1 MRGITKEGAASAAA
15 VHDGA
20 GLTRL
25 LARLGCRGDLI
36 VVSNR
41 APWVHKHTPGGIVAE
56 RPVGGL
62 VTALEA
68 LLAAQD
74 GCWIA
79 HGSGDADRAASDVH
93 GHALAAHTPA
103 AYRLRRLWLSQD
115 EVDGHYH
122 GMANQGLW
130 PLCHEAGVAPLL
142 RSADWRRYRAVNQ
155 RFADAVVAEAR
166 SERPVVLVQDYHL
179 ALVPRM
185 VRERLPQAVV
195 IAFWHIPFPSPAR
208 WAAFPWRAEMMAGLL
223 ESDLVG
229 LQTGADL
236 AHFEAA
242 RAACAGFR
250 LDPGRARAGAYPVS
264 IAWPPSGPQTAS
276 PQASARTL
284 VDGRFK
290 VGAGVRLLLGVD
302 RLDYTKGI
310 AERLQAFERLL
321 ERRPDLR
328 GGVTLLQVSAPGRA
342 APAYRQLE
350 AQVRMLAARINARFG
365 DTHWT
370 PVALHLDGAD
380 AATVTACYRA
390 CDACLVT
397 SLHDGM
403 NLVAKEFVAAR
414 SDLRGVLVLSRRAGA
429 AAELRHALAV
439 DPRDIDALADALEE
453 ALGMSPREQ
462 AVRMAAMRSAVRRHT
477 VFDWA
482 ARLLE
487 DGMRAAREHA
497 LARRGA
503 GRTSRAVLEA
513 AA

>member
-1 MRGITKEGAASAAA
+1 MVR
-15 VHDGA
+15 DGA

-41 APWVHKHTPGGIVAE
+41 APWVHTHTPAGIVAAQ
-56 RPVGGL
+56 PAGGL

-79 HGSGDADRAASDVH
+79 HGSGDADRAASDAH
-93 GHALAAHTPA
+93 GHALASQTPA

-122 GMANQGLW
+122 GLANDGLW
-130 PLCHEAGVAPLL
+130 PLCHEAGVAPLF

-185 VRERLPQAVV
+185 VRARLPQAVV
-195 IAFWHIPFPSPAR
+195 IAFWHIPFPAPAR

-223 ESDLVG
+223 ESDVVG

-242 RAACAGFR
+242 RAACA
-250 LDPGRARAGAYPVS
+250 DHGRACAGAYPVS
-264 IAWPPSGPQTAS
+264 IAWPQTVAETA
-276 PQASARTL
+276 PAQAATRAAARQL
-284 VDGRFK
+284 IEDRFK
-290 VGAGVRLLLGVD
+290 VTAGVRVLLGVD

-310 AERLQAFERLL
+310 PERLQAFERLL
-321 ERRPDLR
+321 ERRPALR
-328 GGVTLLQVSAPGRA
+328 GGVTLLQVTAPGRPG
-342 APAYRQLE
+342 PAYRRLE
-350 AQVRMLAARINARFG
+350 QQVRRLAARINARFG
-365 DTHWT
+365 DADWT

-380 AATVTACYRA
+380 AATVSACYRA

-414 SDLRGVLVLSRRAGA
+414 ADLRGALVLSRHAGA

-439 DPRDIDALADALEE
+439 DPRDLDALADALEA
-453 ALGMSPREQ
+453 ALAMAPHEQ
-462 AVRMAAMRSAVRRHT
+462 AARMAAMRSTVRRHT
-477 VFDWA
+477 VFGWA

-487 DGMRAAREHA
+487 DGMRAAEVHA
-497 LARRGA
+497 LARFDGA
-503 GRTSRAVLEA
+503 GEPSAVLEA